1 MAVRLTFLQYFF
13 STHEG
18 KTMTFV
24 KNLPRQRQNE
34 ILGILLLALG
44 ALVFIS
50 LISYVPQEDY
60 LLTSHPFSAR
70 TGNLM
75 GPVGQM
81 VASAAILIFGYFS
94 FFIPVMLFLWGLN
107 RFLGSDIHATIR
119 RTLYLL
125 GLMVFLGALAGLIYP
140 MSESPDLE
148 RRAAAIRA
156 GGMVGSAV
164 AYLLLRYLH
173 VFGAY
178 LVTITALL
186 VLVISLT
193 GLGLRNAVFGI
204 GSVSAGLVRGL
215 VDLFKWAP
223 WAKARTRPAVA
234 RAQRKS
240 RPKDEHKIEKKRHK
254 ADKLR
259 HRLAAVQA
267 DVAEEEE
274 RRQPPQIVQPEELAP
289 RDQLGIKPM
298 VLPSGHKYQLP
309 SMNLLHSPPSED
321 RGQDEEELFA
331 NAEILESRLADF
343 GVSGKVV
350 QVSPGPVITRYEVK
364 PAPGVK
370 VSRFVNLA
378 DDLALAMRA
387 QRIRV
392 EAPIPGKDVVG
403 IEIPNRQPSIV
414 YLREILGS
422 SPYRKKDSML
432 TLALG
437 KTIAGEPFCADLARM
452 PHLLIA
458 GATGSGKSVCIHSIV
473 ASILYRATPNDVRF
487 LLIDPKMLELTVFN
501 KIPHL
506 LSPVVIE
513 PKEAVKV
520 LRWAVAEMDRRYQ
533 ILAAAAVRNIDAYNA
548 KKGQQ
553 PSLPGME
560 PSEEEGALPYIVII
574 VDELADLML
583 TVSNEIEDT
592 IGRLAQMARA
602 VGIHLVLATQR
613 PSVDVITGVIKA
625 NFPTRIAFQVASK
638 IDSRTILDI
647 NGAEK
652 LLGRGDMLFLP
663 PGRPDAVR
671 LHGAFVSAEETD
683 KIASFLAGQKINSE
697 NIPTIEEQVA
707 AVSVAAERD
716 DLYDQ
721 ALRLVIR
728 HQQGSVSLLQRRLK
742 IGYARAGRL
751 MDQLEADGIVGP
763 FDGSKARQVL
773 VDPHYLDD
781 LEMGNMTT
789 I

>member
-1 MAVRLTFLQYFF
+1 
-13 STHEG
+13 
-18 KTMTFV
+18 MTFMN
-24 KNLPRQRQNE
+24 NLSRQRQNE
-34 ILGILLLALG
+34 ILGILLMALAVLIF
-44 ALVFIS
+44 LS
-50 LISYVPQEDY
+50 LFSYVPEEDY
-60 LLTSHPFSAR
+60 LLTSHGFSER
-70 TGNLM
+70 TGNLI

-81 VASAAILIFGYFS
+81 LASALVLAFGYFGYIIS
-94 FFIPVMLFLWGLN
+94 LMLLLWGLN
-107 RFLGSDIHATIR
+107 RLLDTDTAVLIR

-125 GLMVFLGALAGLIYP
+125 GVMIFLGALAGLIYP
-140 MSESPDLE
+140 MDESPDLQQ
-148 RRAAAIRA
+148 RAAAIRA

-164 AYLLLRYLH
+164 AYFMLRYLH

-186 VLVISLT
+186 VLLTALT
-193 GLGLRNAVFGI
+193 GIGWRHVLVGI
-204 GSVSAGLVRGL
+204 GAGTVGLTRWLIGLFQRTPRRRKRVRA
-215 VDLFKWAP
+215 VT
-223 WAKARTRPAVA
+223 AKTAIRT
-234 RAQRKS
+234 K
-240 RPKDEHKIEKKRHK
+240 PKEDKEVEKKRK
-254 ADKLR
+254 RAEKLR
-259 HRLAAVQA
+259 RKLAAAQA
-267 DVAEEEE
+267 DVDEEEQ
-274 RRQPPQIVQPEELAP
+274 RRQPPQILKPEEAIP
-289 RDQLGIKPM
+289 KDEARFKPATTPSSQRYR
-298 VLPSGHKYQLP
+298 LPSLD
-309 SMNLLHSPPSED
+309 LLHTPPKTDD
-321 RGQDEEELFA
+321 RQNEKELYA
-331 NAEILESRLADF
+331 NAEILETKLSDF
-343 GVSGKVV
+343 GVEGKVV

-364 PAPGVK
+364 PASGVK
-370 VSRFVNLA
+370 VSRFISLA

-403 IEIPNRQPSIV
+403 IELPNKQPSVV
-414 YLREILGS
+414 YLREILS
-422 SPYRKKDSML
+422 SPQYVRSDSML

-437 KTIAGEPFCADLARM
+437 KTIAGEPYCANLDRM

-458 GATGSGKSVCIHSIV
+458 GATGSGKSVCIHSII
-473 ASILYRATPNDVRF
+473 ASILFRATPNDVRF

-501 KIPHL
+501 NIPHL
-506 LSPVVIE
+506 LAPVVIE

-520 LRWAVAEMDRRYQ
+520 LRWVVSEMERRYQ
-533 ILAAAAVRNIDAYNA
+533 ILAKAAVRNIDAYNA

-560 PSEEEGALPYIVII
+560 PSEGDEPLPYIVII

-583 TVSNEIEDT
+583 TVSNEIEDS

-638 IDSRTILDI
+638 TDSRTILDI

-671 LHGAFVSAEETD
+671 LHGAFLSAEETE
-683 KIASFLAGQKINSE
+683 KMAAFLSRQKGAQE
-697 NIPTIEEQVA
+697 LIPDMEEQVSA
-707 AVSVAAERD
+707 ANIAAERD
-716 DLYDQ
+716 ELFDE
-721 ALRLVIR
+721 ALRLVVR

-751 MDQLEADGIVGP
+751 MDQLEAAGIVGP

-773 VDPHYLDD
+773 VDPGYLDD
-781 LEMGNMTT
+781 LETGNMTSL
-789 I
+789 